1 VEELLE
7 SGPEQLSTCRHV
19 ESPSLKS
26 LNRAIEQ
33 VRALFDLAR
42 PHAGAEAISPGLAL
56 SVLEGLVRRALPT
69 ITSSADAS
77 SIDECDQS
85 LQAMEELLGRVDEL
99 HAHPS
104 IQTVESVWMIQQYQ
118 WQRTSGTSCDP
129 SNKSR
134 QAKQLDRTIAL
145 LRNWTIWSCFSGM
158 ALSGRPPPPL
168 FLLKVL
174 QTASQAGLVMTDQ
187 LWDLV
192 ERLILNETPRQL
204 CRDVHSQLLDVLSYS
219 GSRWDHY
226 QCRVLQR
233 MLRYS
238 IDDERDH
245 SSRASIAKL
254 LIRAMRASSQ
264 AGRVPDTAWLA
275 RQLLCLNCTF
285 AEGDPTFNEE
295 AIRMLFLKSLQ
306 YSDDPGSLL
315 YMERLVLTDRDDSFP
330 LSSNT
335 LKMVLQKCA
344 VTRAPDSGPRAERT
358 LFRAVQK
365 INQTDWRPD
374 VECVESVVE
383 AHLLGNTSL
392 PSVRLA
398 DAFLRQFV
406 RKFGLHAHGNDTVRV
421 FERILQA
428 YCVAAMNDLPKTFQC
443 ADELFRFF
451 LVNHRKGRVTVE
463 TPDWRHLEIW
473 TNLWSRCNESSFGS
487 GGDRLAEYQQ
497 IIRDLDTTGRE
508 LCRP

>member
-1 VEELLE
+1 MQACAFILFRGRWFVGIYCILYAVCWLRLQRTSAWTVRFGGSICLRSTCTILHRVNDHVQGVRYTSALFSVSSSANDTLSFASVEELLE

-315 YMERLVLTDRDDSFP
+315 YMERLVLTDRDDSF
-330 LSSNT
+330 L
-335 LKMVLQKCA
+335 C
-344 VTRAPDSGPRAERT
+344 
-358 LFRAVQK
+358 
-365 INQTDWRPD
+365 
-374 VECVESVVE
+374 
-383 AHLLGNTSL
+383 
-392 PSVRLA
+392 LA
-398 DAFLRQFV
+398 T
-406 RKFGLHAHGNDTVRV
+406 H
-421 FERILQA
+421 
-428 YCVAAMNDLPKTFQC
+428 
-443 ADELFRFF
+443 
-451 LVNHRKGRVTVE
+451 
-463 TPDWRHLEIW
+463 
-473 TNLWSRCNESSFGS
+473 
-487 GGDRLAEYQQ
+487 
-497 IIRDLDTTGRE
+497 
-508 LCRP
+508 